1 MFGGGGPSEQQSSRK
16 AVVACQVCGQDQT
29 LTDEKSDGDANGSA
43 EVAELFIM
51 ECCFSIV
58 CKDCVGVG
66 GQAAQSNN
74 ADPATPAEET
84 KSGQDE
90 SDGVE

>member
-29 LTDEKSDGDANGSA
+29 LTEDNGDGHADGSA
-43 EVAELFIM
+43 DAAELFIM

-58 CKDCVGVG
+58 CKDCDGVG
-66 GQAAQSNN
+66 GQAAQTNN
-74 ADPATPAEET
+74 ADTATPGEES
-84 KSGQDE
+84 KSGQEE